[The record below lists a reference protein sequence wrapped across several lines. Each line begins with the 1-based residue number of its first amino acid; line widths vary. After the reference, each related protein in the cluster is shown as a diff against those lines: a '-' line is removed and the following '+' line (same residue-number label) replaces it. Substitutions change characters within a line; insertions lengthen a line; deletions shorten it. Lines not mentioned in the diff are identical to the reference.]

1 MKNNLSMLVG
11 KNRISVTQLSI
22 EVGISK
28 TSLFNLYHEKTEN
41 PDTKTVMKLCE
52 YFNVTPNE
60 FFGINEKEGVK

>member
-52 YFNVTPNE
+52 YFDVTPNE
-60 FFGINEKEGVK
+60 FFGIKDKKGAK